1 MKKIGLILMILAS
14 SALVACGAKKDDGA
28 PVKSTSKSTSAIKKP
43 TPSKSSQT
51 PISSHEPISSETLPS
66 SNQTVK
72 TSDVQGSDL
81 TKARLSL
88 YEAGVN
94 SSSISDE
101 QLLKYW
107 DEAKKEKLDFV
118 KYVQSKL

>member
-1 MKKIGLILMILAS
+1 MKKIGLILMVLAS
-14 SALVACGAKKDDGA
+14 SSLVACGAKKDDVK
-28 PVKSTSKSTSAIKKP
+28 PVKSVSKSSSAIKKS
-43 TPSKSSQT
+43 TPSKSSET
-51 PISSHEPISSETLPS
+51 PESSETPPS
-66 SNQTVK
+66 SNETVK

-88 YEAGVN
+88 YEAGVD

>member
-1 MKKIGLILMILAS
+1 MKKIGLMLMVLAS
-14 SALVACGAKKDDGA
+14 SSLVACGAKKDDVK
-28 PVKSTSKSTSAIKKP
+28 PVKSVSKSTSAIKKS
-43 TPSKSSQT
+43 TPSKSSET
-51 PISSHEPISSETLPS
+51 PESSETPPS
-66 SNQTVK
+66 SNETVK

-88 YEAGVN
+88 YEAGVD

>member
-1 MKKIGLILMILAS
+1 MKKIGLILMVLAS
-14 SALVACGAKKDDGA
+14 SSLVACGAKKDDVK
-28 PVKSTSKSTSAIKKP
+28 PVKSVSKSTSAIKKS
-43 TPSKSSQT
+43 TPSKSSEA
-51 PISSHEPISSETLPS
+51 PESSESSETLPS
-66 SNQTVK
+66 SNETVK

-88 YEAGVN
+88 YEAGVD

-107 DEAKKEKLDFV
+107 DEAKKEKADFV
-118 KYVQSKL
+118 KYVQDKL

>member
-1 MKKIGLILMILAS
+1 MKKIGLILMVLAS
-14 SALVACGAKKDDGA
+14 SSLVACGAKKDDVK
-28 PVKSTSKSTSAIKKP
+28 PVKSVSKSTSAIKKS
-43 TPSKSSQT
+43 TPSKSSET
-51 PISSHEPISSETLPS
+51 PESSETPPS
-66 SNQTVK
+66 SNETVK

-88 YEAGVN
+88 YEAGVD

>member
-1 MKKIGLILMILAS
+1 MVLAS
-14 SALVACGAKKDDGA
+14 SSLVACGAKKDDVK
-28 PVKSTSKSTSAIKKP
+28 PVKSVSKSTSAIKKS
-43 TPSKSSQT
+43 TPSKSSET
-51 PISSHEPISSETLPS
+51 PESSETPPS
-66 SNQTVK
+66 SNETVK

-88 YEAGVN
+88 YEAGVD

>member
-1 MKKIGLILMILAS
+1 MKKIGLILMVLAS
-14 SALVACGAKKDDGA
+14 SSLVACGAKKDDVK
-28 PVKSTSKSTSAIKKP
+28 PVKSVSKSTSAIKKS
-43 TPSKSSQT
+43 TPSKSSET
-51 PISSHEPISSETLPS
+51 PESSETPPS
-66 SNQTVK
+66 SNETVK

-88 YEAGVN
+88 YEAGVD

-101 QLLKYW
+101 QLLIYW
-107 DEAKKEKLDFV
+107 DEAKKEKADFV

>member
-1 MKKIGLILMILAS
+1 MKKIGLILMVLAS
-14 SALVACGAKKDDGA
+14 SSLVACGAKKDDVK
-28 PVKSTSKSTSAIKKP
+28 PVKSVSKSSSAIKKS
-43 TPSKSSQT
+43 TPSKSSET
-51 PISSHEPISSETLPS
+51 PESSETPPS
-66 SNQTVK
+66 SNETVK

-88 YEAGVN
+88 YEAGVD

-107 DEAKKEKLDFV
+107 DEAKKEKIDFV
-118 KYVQSKL
+118 KYVQDKL

>member
-43 TPSKSSQT
+43 TPSKSSET
-51 PISSHEPISSETLPS
+51 PISSETLPS

>member
-1 MKKIGLILMILAS
+1 MKKIGLILMVLAS
-14 SALVACGAKKDDGA
+14 SSLVACGAKKDDVT
-28 PVKSTSKSTSAIKKP
+28 PVNSASKSTSAIKKP
-43 TPSKSSQT
+43 TPPKSSEE
-51 PISSHEPISSETLPS
+51 SSSSETLPS

-72 TSDVQGSDL
+72 TSDVQDSDL

-88 YEAGVN
+88 YEAGVD

-107 DEAKKEKLDFV
+107 DEAKKEKIDFV
-118 KYVQSKL
+118 KYVQDKL

>member
-1 MKKIGLILMILAS
+1 MKKIGLILMVLAS
-14 SALVACGAKKDDGA
+14 SSLVACGAKKDDVK
-28 PVKSTSKSTSAIKKP
+28 PVKSVSKSTSAIKKS
-43 TPSKSSQT
+43 TPSKSSET
-51 PISSHEPISSETLPS
+51 PESSETLPS

>member
-1 MKKIGLILMILAS
+1 MKKIGLILMVLAS
-14 SALVACGAKKDDGA
+14 SALVACGAKKDDDA

-43 TPSKSSQT
+43 IPSKSSET
-51 PISSHEPISSETLPS
+51 PMSSEIFPS

-72 TSDVQGSDL
+72 TSDVQGSDV
-81 TKARLSL
+81 TEARLSL

-101 QLLKYW
+101 ELLKYW

-118 KYVQSKL
+118 KYVQDKL